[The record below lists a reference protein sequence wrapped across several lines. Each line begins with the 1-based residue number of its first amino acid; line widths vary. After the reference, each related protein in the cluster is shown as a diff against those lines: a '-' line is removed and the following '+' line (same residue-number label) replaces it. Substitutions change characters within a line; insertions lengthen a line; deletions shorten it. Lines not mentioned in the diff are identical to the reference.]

1 MSKSICSSL
10 CHLIDWCPS
19 SSVCPVGSLGSC
31 CFFLAALRSLAVLLV
46 STVFFLNVLRQSSVP
61 SQTQCC
67 HTCDTS
73 ALSRHRFRYAL
84 RISILGYHQRWA
96 LCPGCPRARV
106 AHTAQD
112 SSRDAHLHHCD
123 KNRKVCNWRI
133 ASVIA
138 TQGLENEPTT
148 HREQKERHC
157 RTQRKLADKTQNVKQ
172 LPSHSSTDDVEPQRP
187 LERKW
192 LEPKRSRN
200 QVLRKSRAL
209 QCWSE
214 DSAENVIGTT
224 CGEVACGIDHGISEL
239 GEIAT
244 KFSNRAVVQSVF
256 DTW

>member
-1 MSKSICSSL
+1 MLFLPGSPSFACCSSRVNSFL
-10 CHLIDWCPS
+10 PQRSSTIFCPFSNTVVPHLRHFSI
-19 SSVCPVGSLGSC
+19 VQTSLPPRP
-31 CFFLAALRSLAVLLV
+31 FTFPFLG
-46 STVFFLNVLRQSSVP
+46 T
-61 SQTQCC
+61 
-67 HTCDTS
+67 TS
-73 ALSRHRFRYAL
+73 A
-84 RISILGYHQRWA
+84 WA
-96 LCPGCPRARV
+96 LCPGSPGTRD

-123 KNRKVCNWRI
+123 KNRNVCKWRI

-157 RTQRKLADKTQNVKQ
+157 RTQRKLAEKTQNVKQ
-172 LPSHSSTDDVEPQRP
+172 LPSRSSTDDVEPQRP

-192 LEPKRSRN
+192 LEPKWSRN
-200 QVLRKSRAL
+200 QVLCKSRAL

-214 DSAENVIGTT
+214 DSVENVIGTT